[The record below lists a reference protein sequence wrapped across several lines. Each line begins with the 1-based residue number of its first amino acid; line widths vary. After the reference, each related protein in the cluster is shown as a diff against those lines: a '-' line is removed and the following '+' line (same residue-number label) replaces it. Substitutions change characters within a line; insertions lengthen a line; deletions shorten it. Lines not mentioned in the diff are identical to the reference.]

1 VVRLDGLTRL
11 QDQLGVHGI
20 SSLTTYFSAQL
31 GAPARTHLVVG
42 IGQGIYDLSLDGT
55 APIKLSTANIC
66 GGEISFTRDGRLAVC
81 RSSDGIY
88 AFPLTAAPAQPHM
101 LLPNTYIEPEAPTTY
116 FHVALSSDGMRLA
129 VVARGPETSLA
140 VYTLAPTTLA
150 VQLVATF
157 SLTQAV
163 QARRII
169 DESTTQLVWSPD
181 GNYLAFTTDTPTDTA
196 TYLLHVAPFMPA
208 TIDPMREPLAI
219 PIATDALTQI
229 PFDGSTRPLLWSADS
244 ADITYVD
251 LPTGNI
257 KRMTIATGQVATLLV
272 LPEAHIVCYVA
283 RTPELHALIFDLCRR
298 RSDAEIV
305 IPSDQLFLYSG
316 VE

>member
-1 VVRLDGLTRL
+1 
-11 QDQLGVHGI
+11 
-20 SSLTTYFSAQL
+20 
-31 GAPARTHLVVG
+31 
-42 IGQGIYDLSLDGT
+42 
-55 APIKLSTANIC
+55 
-66 GGEISFTRDGRLAVC
+66 
-81 RSSDGIY
+81 
-88 AFPLTAAPAQPHM
+88 
-101 LLPNTYIEPEAPTTY
+101 
-116 FHVALSSDGMRLA
+116 
-129 VVARGPETSLA
+129 
-140 VYTLAPTTLA
+140 
-150 VQLVATF
+150 
-157 SLTQAV
+157 
-163 QARRII
+163 
-169 DESTTQLVWSPD
+169 
-181 GNYLAFTTDTPTDTA
+181 
-196 TYLLHVAPFMPA
+196 MPA

>member
-1 VVRLDGLTRL
+1 MVVAKDRRATTDERTGIPRFAIIILACWCVSSASGCGRPAPAPPLPQLHLPGVVRLDGLTRL

-140 VYTLAPTTLA
+140 VYA
-150 VQLVATF
+150 
-157 SLTQAV
+157 
-163 QARRII
+163 
-169 DESTTQLVWSPD
+169 
-181 GNYLAFTTDTPTDTA
+181 GC
-196 TYLLHVAPFMPA
+196 
-208 TIDPMREPLAI
+208 
-219 PIATDALTQI
+219 
-229 PFDGSTRPLLWSADS
+229 
-244 ADITYVD
+244 
-251 LPTGNI
+251 TG
-257 KRMTIATGQVATLLV
+257 K
-272 LPEAHIVCYVA
+272 AH
-283 RTPELHALIFDLCRR
+283 H
-298 RSDAEIV
+298 
-305 IPSDQLFLYSG
+305 
-316 VE
+316 